1 MSKSAHEVWKYAQK
15 RGLNDKEFKELL
27 IKEGIIINKAIMKKT
42 AESVLI
48 SARENNEP
56 ILVLRAKD
64 KCSVKAIQA
73 YQAECRRIE
82 CDESHISGIQG
93 ILEDFALWRANNMEQ
108 VKKPD

>member
-1 MSKSAHEVWKYAQK
+1 M
-15 RGLNDKEFKELL
+15 R
-27 IKEGIIINKAIMKKT
+27 KT

-56 ILVLRAKD
+56 VLVLRAKD
-64 KCSVKAIQA
+64 KASIKAIQA
-73 YQAECRRIE
+73 YQAECRRLE

-93 ILEDFALWRANNMEQ
+93 ILEDFALWRAYHMEQ

>member
-1 MSKSAHEVWKYAQK
+1 MSKSGYEVWKLSKEQN
-15 RGLNDKEFKELL
+15 LSDKEFKELL
-27 IKEGIIINKAIMKKT
+27 IKKGIIMKKT

-64 KCSVKAIQA
+64 KASVKAIQA
-73 YQAECRRIE
+73 YQEECRRIG
-82 CDESHISGIQG
+82 CDDSHVEGIQD
-93 ILEDFALWRANNMEQ
+93 ILTDFALWRANNMEQ